1 MSPACDGPAPRADV
15 GRVRYRDRVASPTP
29 PAPVARATRA
39 ARIAARVSTIELLF
53 DLVFVFTMTRV
64 AEIIVHRPDAI
75 GIAQAA
81 LVLALVW
88 WMYDAFA
95 WLTNQAAPDSTGY
108 RIALIAAM
116 AAFLVMS
123 LAIPDAFGETAV
135 LFGVTYIVVAV
146 IHAGLFIALGG
157 AAAARRMVVVG
168 TSNVLVGVLLVISGF
183 VEGPADWVLFGLPLL
198 AFLGSALLSA
208 RGGFD
213 PGASH
218 MVERHGLLMII
229 AFGESIVSVGVG
241 ATGHAIEAPLLVGT
255 VLAVALVAALW
266 WCYFDG
272 DDSRAEARIAAVA
285 PERRTGLALVAFY
298 VEHLVM
304 IFGLLMLAA
313 GLHGLFAAPFSA
325 LETPDAWLIACGVAF
340 YLAGDAA
347 YRGTLDLGPVGARLV
362 AAVLATATAWVGAA
376 ASGALQLA
384 CLLAIVAGVLVFEN
398 VRQRR
403 AASPLTSTTE
413 AP

>member
-1 MSPACDGPAPRADV
+1 M
-15 GRVRYRDRVASPTP
+15 RYRDRVASPTP
-29 PAPVARATRA
+29 PAPVARATRT

-64 AEIIVHRPDAI
+64 AEIIVHQPEAT

-95 WLTNQAAPDSTGY
+95 WLTNQATPDTTGF

-123 LAIPDAFGETAV
+123 LAIPDAFGETGV

-146 IHAGLFIALGG
+146 IHAALFIVLGG

-183 VEGPADWVLFGLPLL
+183 VDGPADWVLFGLPLL

-272 DDSRAEARIAAVA
+272 DDSRAEARIASVA

-298 VEHLVM
+298 LEHLVM

-325 LETPDAWLIACGVAF
+325 LETRDAWLIACGVAV

-384 CLLAIVAGVLVFEN
+384 CLLAIVAGVLVFE
-398 VRQRR
+398 RARHPRR
-403 AASPLTSTTE
+403 SAPLTATTE
-413 AP
+413 AS

>member
-146 IHAGLFIALGG
+146 IHAGLFIVLGG